1 MDIDGAVD
9 ITGVTTTKAVAV
21 DGSVTVT
28 AGTLTVGTTE
38 VHQATTL
45 NGDTAV
51 NGTLTVGTGKATT
64 LNGTL
69 AVGTSATPRATT
81 LNGDTTITGN
91 TTLATVTVAADAQFD
106 KAVTI
111 TGNLTGNGGT
121 TILSGNVTL
130 GSSSGGKN
138 TIAIVGDVSSSGT
151 MQVEGAATFADNV
164 TGISFIANSD
174 RTLKANIK
182 PIDAE
187 KALAAVTAM
196 QPCQYEFKKNPG
208 DARCGV
214 IAQDLQQVVP
224 ALVKTT
230 AAGTLAVDYNDM
242 NAYLIGAIQAL
253 RTQMAKESASHRA
266 EAKKSAAEAAALRAE
281 LAKKGIPSAALAEL
295 ESVKHSVQ
303 EMRTAV
309 MTLAEATPAGG
320 GDAVLAVLRD

>member
-1 MDIDGAVD
+1 
-9 ITGVTTTKAVAV
+9 
-21 DGSVTVT
+21 
-28 AGTLTVGTTE
+28 
-38 VHQATTL
+38 
-45 NGDTAV
+45 
-51 NGTLTVGTGKATT
+51 LTVGTGKATT

-69 AVGTSATPRATT
+69 AVGTSDTPRATT

-111 TGNLTGNGGT
+111 TGNLTGNGT
-121 TILSGNVTL
+121 TLLSGNVTL
-130 GSSSGGKN
+130 GSSSDGKK
-138 TIAIVGDVSSSGT
+138 TITIEGDVTSSGT